1 MGQQVTTYLDHQPP
15 VLVGQTGA
23 RDFVAQT
30 SVLSARAA
38 VQIARVA
45 GVSDAAPITEGYAML
60 GLHGKRV
67 LTLLIGYDPG
77 RRGGPWQLAEG
88 RRPNA
93 RNELVLDRVLA
104 DEHGLGVGSTLRFR
118 GADLRI
124 VGLSSGTS
132 GFMTPLAFSTRATT
146 NALNEL
152 PKTAT
157 FVLVTPER
165 SVAAEALERR
175 IETEV
180 PGVSARLRD
189 ELRALR
195 RRRSARV

>member
-88 RRPNA
+88 RRMP
-93 RNELVLDRVLA
+93 
-104 DEHGLGVGSTLRFR
+104 
-118 GADLRI
+118 
-124 VGLSSGTS
+124 GTS
-132 GFMTPLAFSTRATT
+132 SSSTECSLTSTGSGSGRRCGSAGPICASSAYRAG
-146 NALNEL
+146 
-152 PKTAT
+152 
-157 FVLVTPER
+157 R
-165 SVAAEALERR
+165 AA
-175 IETEV
+175 
-180 PGVSARLRD
+180 S
-189 ELRALR
+189 
-195 RRRSARV
+195 